1 MEIDTITGGDEL
13 SIDEAA
19 AAYAKATTSEVPADQ
34 PEVEENDES
43 ETTDDELQEG
53 DEPESEEDDGETGD
67 EDQAED
73 EDDEEP
79 ETERG
84 RYVAHNGRVKLA
96 DGTEATVADLIAGNL
111 KGADYTRKTQ
121 EVAEQRRSVEAQST
135 EAQASKKQAEEQ
147 RQFMTTLLQQIVP
160 PAPDPSLLDDRSPN
174 FDPMRYQRAK
184 AENEQWTAYLDR
196 LTQDQQRAAQERQA
210 EAQRKERER
219 ADSEWDA
226 LIAKVP
232 EFKDDKRLNRFVSDM
247 KEHAEHYGL
256 KPEELRQVA
265 LDHRQ
270 ALVLKDAIAWRKLQ
284 AKKPD
289 VAKKV
294 EGRPPV
300 QKGGKRL
307 NSSERNARTANDAMT
322 RLKQSG
328 SERDAVA
335 AYLASQK
342 G

>member
-1 MEIDTITGGDEL
+1 MDIDTITGGDEL

-19 AAYAKATTSEVPADQ
+19 AAYAKATTSGVPADQ
-34 PEVEENDES
+34 PEVEETDES

-96 DGTEATVADLIAGNL
+96 DGTESTVADLIAGNL

-135 EAQASKKQAEEQ
+135 EAQASKKQADEQ

-160 PAPDPSLLDDRSPN
+160 PAPDPALLDT
-174 FDPMRYQRAK
+174 DPMAYTRQK
-184 AENEQWTAYLDR
+184 AANEQWTAHLNR
-196 LTQDQQRAAQERQA
+196 LTQDQQRANEERQA